1 MSVIVKI
8 QTQNYSGKTAN
19 ITFFPDTGGTI
30 DVGSH
35 VVPYD
40 YYAEYYYGNF
50 ELYFPEYGDTCF
62 FTVPN
67 PITPTTTTTTTII
80 PPESIVRGLYLNDL
94 NTIVGNSIEE
104 NTLFDWILGWG
115 FNQVYC
121 YDLSN
126 ILSTTNGKNNMKSFN
141 TTIRTYGI
149 EKIAGI
155 GGSSNRLIGNVS
167 NSRVT
172 YNNEC
177 LNESEKF
184 DILNLEN
191 EFWNYNGTSPYI
203 NPGTNLQLRW
213 DNGTSDDWKSEN
225 ELIYSYGQ
233 TNNIPT
239 DFYIGILRDGK
250 NSPPTPPLNEKVSP
264 ILIVENLVNN
274 TTRVLMDCYPTTDE
288 FTASTDAGFLK
299 IVDRLSMIGTASTAN
314 SKVTDVVVL
323 FNGKDEFMKSYFVN
337 NTFDSA
343 YYTVLNSFE
352 NSTFIGKEGVNLIG
366 YMIYGYQ
373 QVKDIPP
380 IIPTIA
386 LGREFAPDIRDRNY
400 LIKDKL
406 TIRPSTLKV
415 RYWQDNEWWGDQ
427 GNTPQCVGY
436 SWAHWIEDGPITH
449 GGIAPI
455 VHPTLIYREAQKIDE
470 WPGENYD
477 GTSVRAGAKY
487 LQQTGRIKSYLW
499 AYDLNT
505 LINTVLNVGPVVVG
519 TYWYLRMFYPD
530 RNGLIRIG
538 GPIVGGHAYVING
551 VDVNKKLF
559 RIKNSW
565 GRRWGANGSAY
576 ISFNDMNTLIKMGG
590 EICLATE
597 NRF

>member
-1 MSVIVKI
+1 MPSVVILKSD
-8 QTQNYSGKTAN
+8 NFSGDVAN
-19 ITFFPDTGGTI
+19 ITFYPLTGGSIDIGTQTI
-30 DVGSH
+30 
-35 VVPYD
+35 PYVYITD
-40 YYAEYYYGNF
+40 YYTGTYILNF
-50 ELYFPEYGDTCF
+50 TEQNQTCELVISD
-62 FTVPN
+62 
-67 PITPTTTTTTTII
+67 TTTTTTTIE
-80 PPESIVRGLYLNDL
+80 PPQELIRGLYLNDL

-104 NTLFDWILGWG
+104 NLLFNWVSGWG
-115 FNQVYC
+115 INEVYC
-121 YDLSN
+121 YDLSS
-126 ILSTTNGKNNMKSFN
+126 ILSTNQGKTNMKLFN
-141 TTIRTYGI
+141 TTIRTYGVD
-149 EKIAGI
+149 KIAGI

-177 LNESEKF
+177 DNDLQKF
-184 DILNLEN
+184 DILNFEN
-191 EFWNYNGTSPYI
+191 EFWNYNGDAPYI
-203 NPGTNLQLRW
+203 NPGPNLQIRW

-239 DFYIGILRDGK
+239 DFYMGLLRDGK
-250 NSPPTPPLNEKVSP
+250 NLPPTPPLNQKVSP
-264 ILIVENLVNN
+264 IEIVENLVMN
-274 TTRVLMDCYPTTDE
+274 TTRILIDCYLTTDD
-288 FTASTDAGFLK
+288 FTGTTDAGFLDL
-299 IVDRLSMIGTASTAN
+299 VDRLSMIGTASTAN
-314 SKVTDVVVL
+314 SKVMDIVVL

-343 YYTVLNSFE
+343 YYNVLSSFE
-352 NSTFIGKEGVNLIG
+352 SSSFIGKEGINLTG

-373 QVKDIPP
+373 QVKDIQP
-380 IIPTIA
+380 IVSTLL
-386 LGREFAPDIRDRNY
+386 LGRQVSVDIRDRNF
-400 LIKDKL
+400 LIKDKIIVSPKKI
-406 TIRPSTLKV
+406 TSK
-415 RYWQDNEWWGDQ
+415 YWVDNEWWGNQ

-436 SWAHWIEDGPITH
+436 AWAHWIEDGPVTH

-455 VHPTLIYREAQKIDE
+455 IHPTLIYKEAQKLDE
-470 WPGENYD
+470 WIGENYD
-477 GTSVRAGAKY
+477 GTSVRGAAKY
-487 LQQTGRIKSYLW
+487 LQKNKKIGNYYW
-499 AYDLNT
+499 AYDVNT